1 MSVENVNFLSNHTRE
16 RLDTFC
22 ESIEKMSNPAE
33 SRINTRVSNDLAKNN
48 AQPLEN
54 RVGQRSDISS
64 VLLTVVQTADLLE
77 EHDKK
82 VRRNCAAGKYLGAVK
97 QTINGGE
104 GWLIPL
110 TSLPK
115 AAQKAYAKQ
124 KSTEI
129 LAKATV
135 FDVAELAPKSPLPD
149 DEYNQLWERYERKG
163 GNFKEK
169 ARKALAVLLAYH
181 ELLETG
187 VSIGFAE
194 KAIESSHGT
203 SRATIRRY
211 LDYIKGHPR
220 HHWEPLLCPD
230 YHGGRKRVEFTP
242 EAYEFILAS
251 KIKSPATNLRVLIR
265 SALKEGAE
273 KGWKIPSEDTVSN
286 RLKEEPAWMFNTRE
300 QLERSFPTVER
311 DYTSGALHDAWDSD
325 GRKADVWCIW
335 PDGTVNRPFVI
346 AIREVRSRRVLSI
359 RVCHAPD
366 AEAVLGA
373 YGSAL
378 IRANAVPKFFKLD
391 NGREYANKAFTGQQ
405 RTRYR
410 FKYNTEEA
418 KGILTVM
425 NVKVDWAKP
434 GQGRGKSIESWWNV
448 IANNCDRLP
457 EFSSAYC
464 GHNPLAK
471 PEDFDK
477 KHAIPVEVYAAK
489 LIEVITDYE
498 KGSFGGH
505 RGHGMN
511 GKTVLQVYEE
521 LAQITTVRKP
531 TASEIRRC
539 RMGVKSL
546 KLDKKDA
553 TIRFAIEGYLPRR
566 YWHEALSNLPP
577 AKREGHFNV
586 HYEWGNPESPVSVYF
601 GDEFICDAA
610 PIGLIPFN
618 DHQGTQVKQHMEDK
632 GAYLKP
638 RAKFIQD
645 MKKKANIGLPQL
657 GEGALL
663 TLPPIENAE
672 SSIIA
677 PSTKVRSQESEPSPL
692 QPVEGSETQFISTRT
707 GKTYRRKDL
716 ERLDKIAE
724 EQKEIEARNA
734 RLEELRKRKLEKDLA
749 NLKAG

>member
-1 MSVENVNFLSNHTRE
+1 MESKNAIFMSNLLQK
-16 RLDTFC
+16 RLDTSC
-22 ESIEKMSNPAE
+22 DDIKNMSNPTE
-33 SRINTRVSNDLAKNN
+33 SRINSSFNEFAIENVVQPSKNK
-48 AQPLEN
+48 
-54 RVGQRSDISS
+54 VGQGLDTST
-64 VLLTVVQTADLLE
+64 LFLTVVEAADLLE

-82 VRRNCAAGKYLGAVK
+82 IRRNCAAGKYIGAQK

-124 KSTEI
+124 KATEI
-129 LAKATV
+129 LNKSTV
-135 FDVAELAPKSPLPD
+135 FDVAELTPKSPLPD
-149 DEYNQLWERYERKG
+149 DEYHQLWERYERKG
-163 GNFKEK
+163 GNFKERAK
-169 ARKALAVLLAYH
+169 STLAVVLAYH
-181 ELLETG
+181 ALLDAG
-187 VSIGFAE
+187 ASIGIAE
-194 KAIESSHGT
+194 KAIESSHGV
-203 SRATIRRY
+203 SRATLRRY
-211 LDYIKGHPR
+211 LDYIKGHPQY
-220 HHWEPLLCPD
+220 HWEPLLCPN
-230 YHGGRKRVEFTP
+230 YHGGRKRAEFTP
-242 EAYEFILAS
+242 AAYEFLLAL
-251 KIKSPATNLRVLIR
+251 KIKSPASNLRVLIR
-265 SALKEGAE
+265 TTLKEGAD
-273 KGWKIPSEDTVSN
+273 KGWILPNEDTIAK
-286 RLKEEPAWMFNTRE
+286 RLKEEPAWMFNTRK

-311 DYTSGALHDAWDSD
+311 DYSSLALHEMWDSD

-335 PDGTVNRPFVI
+335 PDGTINRPFVI
-346 AIREVRSRRVLSI
+346 AIRDVRSRRVLSI
-359 RVCHAPD
+359 RVTHAPD

-378 IRANAVPKFFKLD
+378 TRTNAVPKFFKLD

-425 NVKVDWAKP
+425 GVEVDWSLP
-434 GQGRGKSIESWWNV
+434 GQPRDKSLESWWNV

-457 EFSSAYC
+457 AFSLAYC

-489 LIEVITDYE
+489 LIEVITEYE

-531 TASEIRRC
+531 TESEIRRC

-566 YWHEALSNLPP
+566 YWHEALSNLPS

-586 HYEWGNPESPVSVYF
+586 HYEWGNPDAPVSIYC
-601 GDEFICDAA
+601 GDEFICDAV

-638 RAKFIQD
+638 RVKFIQD

-657 GEGALL
+657 GEDALL
-663 TLPPIENAE
+663 SLPPIVKAE
-672 SSIIA
+672 SSVIV
-677 PSTKVRSQESEPSPL
+677 PSTKVRNQEHQPSPL
-692 QPVEGSETQFISTRT
+692 QPLEGSKTELISTQT
-707 GKTYRRKDL
+707 GQIYQRKDL
-716 ERLDKIAE
+716 EKVDELKKKIE
-724 EQKEIEARNA
+724 ENEAVKA
-734 RLEELRKRKLEKDLA
+734 RLEALRQKKLEKDLA
-749 NLKAG
+749 HLKAG

>member
-1 MSVENVNFLSNHTRE
+1 MKAKNDLLMFDLQAKRSN
-16 RLDTFC
+16 TFDG
-22 ESIEKMSNPAE
+22 EPKNMFDPAE
-33 SRINTRVSNDLAKNN
+33 SPVNIELSNEIAEIGVR
-48 AQPLEN
+48 PLLEK
-54 RVGQRSDISS
+54 VEQRSNISS
-64 VLLTVVQTADLLE
+64 LLLTVSQAADLLVC
-77 EHDKK
+77 H
-82 VRRNCAAGKYLGAVK
+82 VVTIRRNCAAGKYAGAVK
-97 QTINGGE
+97 ESGNGGE

-124 KSTEI
+124 KATEI

-135 FDVAELAPKSPLPD
+135 LDLAEIAPKSPLPD

-194 KAIESSHGT
+194 KAIESSHGA

-242 EAYEFILAS
+242 EAYEFILSS

-265 SALKEGAE
+265 SALKEGAD

-311 DYTSGALHDAWDSD
+311 DYVSVALHEAWDSD

-346 AIREVRSRRVLSI
+346 AIRDVRSRRVLSI
-359 RVCHAPD
+359 RICHAPD

-378 IRANAVPKFFKLD
+378 TRANAVPKFFKLD

-425 NVKVDWAKP
+425 GVKVDWAKP

-457 EFSSAYC
+457 EFSKAYC

-489 LIEVITDYE
+489 LIEVITEYE

-521 LAQITTVRKP
+521 LEQITTVRKP

-553 TIRFAIEGYLPRR
+553 TLRFAIEGYLPRR

-618 DHQGTQVKQHMEDK
+618 DHHGTQVKQHMEDK

-638 RAKFIQD
+638 RTKFIQN
-645 MKKKANIGLPQL
+645 MKKKANIALPQL
-657 GEGALL
+657 GEDALL
-663 TLPPIENAE
+663 TLPPIAKAE
-672 SSIIA
+672 SSVIA
-677 PSTKVRSQESEPSPL
+677 PSTKVRSQEPQPSPL
-692 QPVEGSETQFISTRT
+692 QPVEGSKTQFISTRT
-707 GKTYRRKDL
+707 GQIYQRKDL

-724 EQKEIEARNA
+724 EVKETEARNA

>member
-1 MSVENVNFLSNHTRE
+1 M
-16 RLDTFC
+16 
-22 ESIEKMSNPAE
+22 KAQ
-33 SRINTRVSNDLAKNN
+33 NDLLMFDLQDKRSNTFYRDSENMFDHEEIPENTTFSNN
-48 AQPLEN
+48 SLKKDVRPSLEK
-54 RVGQRSDISS
+54 VEQRSNISS
-64 VLLTVVQTADLLE
+64 LLLTVSQAADLLVC
-77 EHDKK
+77 H
-82 VRRNCAAGKYLGAVK
+82 VVTIRRNCAAGKYAGAVK
-97 QTINGGE
+97 EQGNGGE

-124 KSTEI
+124 KATEI
-129 LAKATV
+129 LAKTTV
-135 FDVAELAPKSPLPD
+135 LDLAELAPKSPLPD
-149 DEYNQLWERYERKG
+149 DEYNQLWERYERKS

-194 KAIESSHGT
+194 KAIESSHGAA
-203 SRATIRRY
+203 RATIRRY
-211 LDYIKGHPR
+211 LDYTKGHPR
-220 HHWEPLLCPD
+220 QHWEPLLCPD

-242 EAYEFILAS
+242 EAYDFILAS

-265 SALKEGAE
+265 YALKEGAD

-300 QLERSFPTVER
+300 QLERSFPTVEH
-311 DYTSGALHDAWDSD
+311 DYLSLALHEAWDSD

-346 AIREVRSRRVLSI
+346 AIRDVRSRRVLSI

-373 YGSAL
+373 YGTAL
-378 IRANAVPKFFKLD
+378 QSCNAVPKRFKLD

-405 RTRYR
+405 STRYR

-418 KGILTVM
+418 IGILTQM
-425 NVKVDWAKP
+425 GVKVDWAKP
-434 GQGRGKSIESWWNV
+434 GQGRGKPIESWWNV
-448 IANNCDRLP
+448 IANNCDRWP
-457 EFSSAYC
+457 DFSSAYC
-464 GHNPLAK
+464 GNNPLAK

-489 LIEVITDYE
+489 LIEVITEYE
-498 KGSFGGH
+498 KGSYSGH

-521 LAQITTVRKP
+521 LEQITTVRKP
-531 TASEIRRC
+531 TESEIRRC

-553 TIRFAIEGYLPRR
+553 TIRFSIEGYLPRR

-577 AKREGHFNV
+577 AKQAGRFNV
-586 HYEWGNPESPVSVYF
+586 HYEWGNPDAPVSVYF

-610 PIGLIPFN
+610 PIDLIPFN
-618 DHQGTQVKQHMEDK
+618 DHQGTQVKQHMEGK

-638 RAKFIQD
+638 RTKFIQD

-663 TLPPIENAE
+663 TLPPIARAEN
-672 SSIIA
+672 SIIS
-677 PSTKVRSQESEPSPL
+677 PSTKVRGQEPQPSPL
-692 QPVEGSETQFISTRT
+692 QPVEGSETQFISIRT
-707 GKTYRRKDL
+707 GQIYQRKDL
-716 ERLDKIAE
+716 EQVEKLKE
-724 EQKEIEARNA
+724 EQKEAEARNA
-734 RLEELRKRKLEKDLA
+734 RLEELRKRKQENDLA
-749 NLKAG
+749 KLKAG